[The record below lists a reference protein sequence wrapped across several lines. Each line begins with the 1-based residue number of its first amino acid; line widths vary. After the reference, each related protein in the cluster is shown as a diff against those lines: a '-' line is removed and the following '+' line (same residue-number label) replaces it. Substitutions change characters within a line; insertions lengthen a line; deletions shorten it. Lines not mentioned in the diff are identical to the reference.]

1 MTQQTQ
7 PLKNLFEP
15 IQAPKISENL
25 NQPIQAPKVSEDLK
39 DKFASL
45 LQLPAQKK

>member
-1 MTQQTQ
+1 MN
-7 PLKNLFEP
+7 KNTLFSENLLQP
-15 IQAPKISENL
+15 IQAPKISEDL

-45 LQLPAQKK
+45 LQPPAQKK